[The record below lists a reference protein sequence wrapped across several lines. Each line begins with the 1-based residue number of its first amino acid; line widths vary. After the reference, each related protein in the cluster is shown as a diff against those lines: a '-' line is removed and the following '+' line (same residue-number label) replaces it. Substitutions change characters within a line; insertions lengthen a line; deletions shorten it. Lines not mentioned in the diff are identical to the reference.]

1 MNRGQFFFITGGAR
15 SGKSR
20 FAESLA
26 LALGEPVTYIA
37 TAEGLD
43 EEMAARIKKHQ
54 KRRPA
59 TWTTLEEPLHVA
71 ALVEKVGQREGVIII
86 DCLTLLITNLLF
98 KDCSEAEANSKVQE
112 KALAEVEQL
121 ARVAYSCRAHVILVS
136 NEVGLGLVPP
146 NPQGRIFRDV
156 AGWANQIMAAKAD
169 KVYFL
174 VSGLAVD
181 LKSLNQDLQKVLSPH
196 KTG

>member
-26 LALGEPVTYIA
+26 SGLEKPVTYIA

-43 EEMAARIKKHQ
+43 EEMVARIKEHQ
-54 KRRPA
+54 KRRPPS
-59 TWTTLEEPLHVA
+59 WTTIEEPLNVT
-71 ALVEKVGQREGVIII
+71 ALIEKIGQHDGVIII
-86 DCLTLLITNLLF
+86 DCLTFLITNLLF
-98 KDCSEAEANSKVQE
+98 KECSEGKVNSQPHQ
-112 KALAEVEQL
+112 KALAEVEKL
-121 ARVAYSCRAHVILVS
+121 AEAVQSCRAHVILVS

-146 NPQGRIFRDV
+146 NPQGRLFRDV

-181 LKSLNQDLQKVLSPH
+181 LKTLNQDLQKVILLIR
-196 KTG
+196 